1 MESDG
6 LKIFSLSLVCLC
18 FVVGRWR
25 CIARKCI
32 VRKRSCSDG
41 ANERRSHRTY
51 HCMYGNKS
59 CITDG
64 IYSFMYERLA
74 YTYSMFI
81 LSDTRPETD
90 GR

>member
-1 MESDG
+1 MRE
-6 LKIFSLSLVCLC
+6 
-18 FVVGRWR
+18 
-25 CIARKCI
+25 
-32 VRKRSCSDG
+32 RSCSDG

-64 IYSFMYERLA
+64 IYSFMYESLA

-81 LSDTRPETD
+81 LSDTRNRWKKILKMVTRSSKLVNLRSLMMMRSLISRD
-90 GR
+90 I